1 MKNGGAKPGKPK
13 GALFWPELAS
23 EEVGPL
29 YGVFGEE
36 DFLVNREAGLFLEAP
51 AFNTNPS
58 LNVERF
64 LAEETPPSKVLE
76 SAQTLPFL
84 GKRRLVMVSGPEHYK
99 ADKLN
104 QFLDYFK
111 DPSPSTCLVFTGGK
125 LDARTKFAKA
135 LKKNGKIRIIKKLYP
150 NQIPA
155 FLQERARVRGKQL
168 GPRAAERLAELG
180 ALGLGALDS
189 EIEKLSLYVGA
200 EKRISLEHVLAV
212 SGKGRL
218 YGIFDFTD
226 ALAAGELSRS
236 LTAWDQLYALGEP
249 AIKVLA
255 MITRLFR
262 QLLEVRQILEQGG
275 GQSQVQRSLRVPPK
289 ALATLTARAKR
300 ESMSTLGHAL
310 ELILKADR
318 AFKSSPGA
326 DRVIMERLLFDL
338 CGRQKGHPARSRAGV
353 QAGLRR

>member
-36 DFLVNREAGLFLEAP
+36 DFLVNREAGLFLQSP
-51 AFNTNPS
+51 AFSTNPS

-64 LAEETPPSKVLE
+64 LAEDTPPSKVLE
-76 SAQTLPFL
+76 SARTLPFL
-84 GKRRLVMVSGPEHYK
+84 GKRRLVMVSGPDNYK

-111 DPSPSTCLVFTGGK
+111 DPSPATCLVFTGGK

-135 LKKNGKIRIIKKLYP
+135 LKKNGKVQIIKKLYP

-155 FLQERARVRGKQL
+155 FLQERAKVRGKQL
-168 GPRAAERLAELG
+168 GPRAGERLAELG
-180 ALGLGALDS
+180 GLGLGALDS
-189 EIEKLSLYVGA
+189 EIEKLCLYTGR
-200 EKRISLEHVLAV
+200 EKRITLSHVLAV

-226 ALAAGELSRS
+226 ALAAGDLARS

-262 QLLEVRQILEQGG
+262 QIIEVRQILEEGG
-275 GQSQVQRSLRVPPK
+275 GQAQVQRSLRVPPK
-289 ALATLTARAKR
+289 ALATLMARARR
-300 ESMSTLGHAL
+300 ESMQNLGHAL
-310 ELILKADR
+310 EMILNADQ
-318 AFKSSPGA
+318 AFKSSPGS
-326 DRVIMERLLFDL
+326 DRVIMERLLFEL
-338 CGRQKGHPARSRAGV
+338 CEGKKGHPARSRAGV